1 MRPRPASNGMSSEI
15 EILPTSVPRTR
26 DDFLFDARTIS
37 TFTNRLH
44 LDVTDGDFTKDH
56 SWPFYERGMLGEV
69 TFADVPPLFIEVHLM
84 VKEPRELGLKFID
97 AGTRRLIAHTESF
110 ASPVDMQHTLEV
122 WRSRGAEAGLAL
134 LIDTPIHKFAPQ
146 AEICDFVHLM
156 TIASIGSQG
165 IPFDAR
171 GMDRVRVIHAN
182 FRGLTISVDG
192 GVSEQNIG
200 EMVRSGA
207 RRFSVG
213 TAVMKAMEPSAAYG
227 VIKIA
232 AESALY

>member
-1 MRPRPASNGMSSEI
+1 MSSEI

-37 TFTNRLH
+37 TFTNRMH
-44 LDVTDGDFTKDH
+44 LDVTDGAFTPGF
-56 SWPFYERGMLGEV
+56 SWPYYERGMLGEV
-69 TFADVPPLFIEVHLM
+69 TFADAPPLFIEVHLM
-84 VKEPRELGLKFID
+84 VKEPRDIGLRFID
-97 AGTRRLIAHTESF
+97 AGARRIIAHKESF
-110 ASPVDMQHTLEV
+110 SSPGDMQQTLEL
-122 WRSRGAEAGLAL
+122 WRERGAEAGLAL
-134 LIDTPIHKFAPQ
+134 LLDTPIHTFAPQ
-146 AEICDFVHLM
+146 AGLCDFVHLM
-156 TIASIGSQG
+156 TIASIGTQG

-171 GMDRVRVIHAN
+171 GIDRVRVIHAN

-207 RRFSVG
+207 RRFCVG